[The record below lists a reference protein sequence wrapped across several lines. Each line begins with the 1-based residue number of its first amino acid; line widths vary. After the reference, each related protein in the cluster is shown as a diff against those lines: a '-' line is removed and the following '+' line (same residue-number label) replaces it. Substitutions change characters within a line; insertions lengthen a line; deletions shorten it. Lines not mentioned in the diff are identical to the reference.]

1 MASKKKQPAN
11 TETSQSI
18 QEQTKAFLESG
29 GKVSYIN
36 TGVSGQ
42 QSLAGP
48 KHISLGKKSQE
59 S

>member
-1 MASKKKQPAN
+1 MASKKKQPA
-11 TETSQSI
+11 TEETSQSI
-18 QEQTKAFLESG
+18 QAQTKAFLESG
-29 GKVSYIN
+29 GKVDYIN

-48 KHISLGKKSQE
+48 KHISLGKKPQE